1 MHKEGCEMGVVVG
14 VMSDNDMV
22 VVIGIEMGVVM
33 RRVALLISTK
43 RNNT

>member
-14 VMSDNDMV
+14 VMIDNDMV

-33 RRVALLISTK
+33 RRVALLI
-43 RNNT
+43 